1 MEYKLAFSG
10 NRGKETEDKTRF
22 NQLTELILRI
32 LRGDR
37 FLVCFSSC
45 SQLCAQLAAGIMC
58 VVVVAD
64 KQTCDVL
71 KAKTADKQVPY
82 K

>member
-22 NQLTELILRI
+22 I

-37 FLVCFSSC
+37 FLVCFSLC
-45 SQLCAQLAAGIMC
+45 SQLCAQLSAVCMMC